1 MASSVDIASRIF
13 SLYKEQ
19 NHCTIDE
26 MKLHK
31 LLYFAQKESM
41 VRYNEPLFNENFEAW
56 KYGPVLKSIRSYYKN
71 HLFPDFFEAL
81 DNKIEEIIAYVLEK
95 YGIMSSWAL
104 SDISHEEIC
113 WNNARKGLPKNANCS
128 SEKRRSGRRKTHV
141 SKKTLNPVFDQ
152 RYASSPWGDGR

>member
-128 SEKRRSGRRKTHV
+128 SEISIMDMKLDVKLEQLLRAKE
-141 SKKTLNPVFDQ
+141 K
-152 RYASSPWGDGR
+152 